1 MQEEPESIRR
11 LVETLTGEALKQF
24 LRNLRHHVEVQRRIA
39 RGELK
44 AEQVNGAYLRYAL
57 REGRSYRD
65 EVGQLT
71 ARYYRELVAVGGKY
85 SERFYEQLLAAAPD
99 APVEAAPE
107 DGEQVSLELHGLPGH
122 ELVRRFALENPD
134 DGEASVAFEL
144 GECTGPDGVPF
155 TAPLAVQPARLTI
168 PPRGRA
174 DVTLRL
180 ALLPSLFTPGNVY
193 TMRVGVRGPQKLAV
207 DLVIWAEEEM
217 QTPAAPQ
224 PAEQERPPDEAPRR
238 YAVRCPGC
246 GRTFTRSTPRLQLNR
261 HKAPDGTDCPVR
273 RGEPAAPDSGA
284 GVVTALAG
292 KKRGSRPRRRVRRD
306 AASG

>member
-24 LRNLRHHVEVQRRIA
+24 LRNLRHHVELQRRIA

-44 AEQVNGAYLRYAL
+44 ADQVNGAYLRYAL

-65 EVGQLT
+65 EVSQLT

-85 SERFYEQLLAAAPD
+85 SERFYEQLLSVTSD

-107 DGEQVSLELHGLPGH
+107 DGEHVSLELHGLPGH

-134 DGEASVAFEL
+134 ESEASVAFEL
-144 GECTGPDGVPF
+144 GECSGPDGVPF

-180 ALLPSLFTPGNVY
+180 ALLPSLFAPGNVY

-207 DLVIWAEEEM
+207 DLVIWAEEDV
-217 QTPAAPQ
+217 QTPPST
-224 PAEQERPPDEAPRR
+224 EQERRSDEPAPS

-261 HKAPDGTDCPVR
+261 HKAPDGTACPVR
-273 RGEPAAPDSGA
+273 RGEPAAPESGA
-284 GVVTALAG
+284 GVVTVLPR
-292 KKRGSRPRRRVRRD
+292 KKRASRPRRRPGRD